1 MNTFV
6 SSLRH
11 PVFGRGQIKLAAV
24 VLMTLN
30 HIAEIFLDR
39 GSLLY
44 NLLTGI
50 GFFTAPVMCY
60 FLVEGFRYTRN
71 RKNYGLRLFLFALL
85 SQLPFSL
92 AFHDMIRTFSIPL
105 YLNMICTLFICFL
118 ILCAMEYMLPGP
130 VQMGAM
136 ILLVCLTSVMDWGY
150 MAPFMVILFR
160 KGEELPWMRPAGF
173 AVGII
178 MLPLIHLMT
187 PYGTVP
193 GALCSMTGPLA
204 AAVCIL
210 YFYSRTDS
218 GGNSQNK
225 KEKTSAF
232 SRWFFYLYYPCHL
245 LVLWAV
251 HEFLYLPMVR

>member
-11 PVFGRGQIKLAAV
+11 PVFDRGQIKLAAV

-30 HIAEIFLDR
+30 HIAEIFLGR

-71 RKNYGLRLFLFALL
+71 RKNYGLRLFVFALL
-85 SQLPFSL
+85 SQFPFSL

-118 ILCAMEYMLPGP
+118 GRY
-130 VQMGAM
+130 
-136 ILLVCLTSVMDWGY
+136 
-150 MAPFMVILFR
+150 
-160 KGEELPWMRPAGF
+160 
-173 AVGII
+173 
-178 MLPLIHLMT
+178 
-187 PYGTVP
+187 
-193 GALCSMTGPLA
+193 
-204 AAVCIL
+204 
-210 YFYSRTDS
+210 
-218 GGNSQNK
+218 
-225 KEKTSAF
+225 
-232 SRWFFYLYYPCHL
+232 RW
-245 LVLWAV
+245 AQ
-251 HEFLYLPMVR
+251 

>member
-1 MNTFV
+1 M
-6 SSLRH
+6 RR
-11 PVFGRGQIKLAAV
+11 PIFGRGQIKLAAV

-118 ILCAMEYMLPGP
+118 IAFVFVG
-130 VQMGAM
+130 
-136 ILLVCLTSVMDWGY
+136 LLRNS
-150 MAPFMVILFR
+150 R
-160 KGEELPWMRPAGF
+160 
-173 AVGII
+173 II
-178 MLPLIHLMT
+178 INIDEVVAASAEAEHF
-187 PYGTVP
+187 GVS
-193 GALCSMTGPLA
+193 GSSCSRSY
-204 AAVCIL
+204 I
-210 YFYSRTDS
+210 
-218 GGNSQNK
+218 
-225 KEKTSAF
+225 
-232 SRWFFYLYYPCHL
+232 
-245 LVLWAV
+245 
-251 HEFLYLPMVR
+251 